1 MATSMQTYDVQI
13 ADVEYLNHGAA
24 PLLARIFR
32 PQGSGPFPI
41 MIELHGGAWVRGN
54 RENGDDA
61 NEALAKNG
69 VIVVALDFTVPP
81 EAPYPASMADIHYGV
96 RWAKTQAAGWNGIP
110 DRVGA
115 MGTSS
120 GAHQAML
127 LGMRPDDSRYAAL
140 AQPTGSAAVDGTLAC
155 VILVSPV
162 IDPLG
167 RYRYA
172 KGLRDD
178 ITPPEG
184 MAERGVEVHVLPATA
199 SLDDVLAV
207 SPDGLFYSNGPGDP
221 AATTHQVEVL
231 QGALAQGV
239 PYFGICFGN
248 QLFGRALGFGTYKLT
263 YGHRGINQ
271 PVMDRTT
278 GKVEVTAHNHGFAV
292 DGDTL
297 PANVEQTHVS
307 LFDGTNCGIAIKGK
321 RAFGVQYHPEASPG
335 PQDSFYLFEK
345 FVEML

>member
-1 MATSMQTYDVQI
+1 MQTYDVQI

-24 PLLARIFR
+24 PLLARVFR

-140 AQPTGSAAVDGTLAC
+140 AQPAESAAVDGTLAC

-184 MAERGVEVHVLPATA
+184 MAERVVASHDQYWVTEEAMAEAAPARILAGGERTALPPSLFLARNYEAGHPRPDTDEFIRQYQKAGGQMDVTFFDEEGEGLLRDLSSEVAKQTLEQMTA
-199 SLDDVLAV
+199 
-207 SPDGLFYSNGPGDP
+207 F
-221 AATTHQVEVL
+221 
-231 QGALAQGV
+231 
-239 PYFGICFGN
+239 
-248 QLFGRALGFGTYKLT
+248 
-263 YGHRGINQ
+263 INQ
-271 PVMDRTT
+271 HI
-278 GKVEVTAHNHGFAV
+278 G
-292 DGDTL
+292 
-297 PANVEQTHVS
+297 
-307 LFDGTNCGIAIKGK
+307 
-321 RAFGVQYHPEASPG
+321 
-335 PQDSFYLFEK
+335 
-345 FVEML
+345 

>member
-1 MATSMQTYDVQI
+1 MQTYDVQI

-140 AQPTGSAAVDGTLAC
+140 AQPAESAAVDGTLAC

-184 MAERGVEVHVLPATA
+184 MAERVVASHDQYWVTEEAMAEAAPARILAGGERTALPPSLFLARNYEAGHPRPDTDEFIRQYQKAGGQMDVTFFDEEGEGLLRDLSSEVAKQTLEQMTA
-199 SLDDVLAV
+199 
-207 SPDGLFYSNGPGDP
+207 F
-221 AATTHQVEVL
+221 
-231 QGALAQGV
+231 
-239 PYFGICFGN
+239 
-248 QLFGRALGFGTYKLT
+248 
-263 YGHRGINQ
+263 INQ
-271 PVMDRTT
+271 HI
-278 GKVEVTAHNHGFAV
+278 G
-292 DGDTL
+292 
-297 PANVEQTHVS
+297 
-307 LFDGTNCGIAIKGK
+307 
-321 RAFGVQYHPEASPG
+321 
-335 PQDSFYLFEK
+335 
-345 FVEML
+345 